1 MGRQRDGYIS
11 RIGQRHLPRAAKSKS
26 KSLFRF
32 RSRGPLSPVGR
43 AQPLAAGTVR
53 HWTCRPPVAP
63 QAAAFSPPRA
73 PRACHAAA
81 PGRQAAGAA
90 SRAVVPPRCRAATPP
105 PNPVPELVCG
115 FGSELEP
122 LFPAPVGGW
131 RDHPQPLI
139 TPLPL
144 MSCAFRPS
152 ACLCPFGHVTA
163 TTYGRWLPAINARPA
178 ARSLACSSL
187 SSSLVRRNRRTK
199 GAPELPGELE

>member
-1 MGRQRDGYIS
+1 MPP
-11 RIGQRHLPRAAKSKS
+11 LP
-26 KSLFRF
+26 
-32 RSRGPLSPVGR
+32 GG
-43 AQPLAAGTVR
+43 
-53 HWTCRPPVAP
+53 
-63 QAAAFSPPRA
+63 
-73 PRACHAAA
+73 
-81 PGRQAAGAA
+81 QAAGAA

-144 MSCAFRPS
+144 MSCGFRPS

-187 SSSLVRRNRRTK
+187 SSSLVRLKRLTVESPKR
-199 GAPELPGELE
+199 LGELE